1 MRGSALFKSLFAAA
15 LLVGA
20 TFCLPSSDALA
31 RSPEASGRSPGAK
44 VAPQRAA
51 KVTNRGPSTRAALPK
66 SAKVA
71 AGGAA
76 RPRLAGKA
84 GVGGKAAAAHLAKGV
99 SARPALAGARASGKA
114 RASSLA
120 QARTLP
126 KTARGRA
133 LLREQMLAASRDA
146 EPARL
151 SVGQAT
157 GLHAVDDPLDLR
169 SSVALVTD
177 QRTGEVLLS
186 KNPNAVLPIASI
198 TKVMT
203 SLVVLDAQLPLA
215 ETVEINAEDIDTE
228 KGSRSRLRP
237 GTRLT
242 RAELLQLALMS
253 SENRAAHALAR
264 HYPGGMPAFVAAM
277 NAKARQL
284 GMTASQFSDPTGL
297 SDRNVSNAHDLARML
312 RAAYDYPLV
321 RQFSTAP
328 ELTVDAGYRMIS
340 FRNTNRL
347 IDHSSWS
354 IGLQKTGYIAEAGRC
369 LVMQAN
375 IESRPV
381 LMVLLDS
388 AGRYS
393 RFGDAQRIRDWL
405 EAEHRSPT
413 VTRVRNGAA
422 ARGAGSAPVYVS
434 TGS

>member
-1 MRGSALFKSLFAAA
+1 MRGSVLFKPWIAAA
-15 LLVGA
+15 LLIGA
-20 TFCLPSSDALA
+20 TVSLPPSEALA
-31 RSPEASGRSPGAK
+31 RAPEASSRTGSSKATPA
-44 VAPQRAA
+44 RAA
-51 KVTNRGPSTRAALPK
+51 TVAARASSTRAATPK
-66 SAKVA
+66 LTKA
-71 AGGAA
+71 ATA
-76 RPRLAGKA
+76 RTSQPRLAGKS
-84 GVGGKAAAAHLAKGV
+84 GVGTRPSAAHTAPRAG
-99 SARPALAGARASGKA
+99 ARPALAGSRSPSNARP
-114 RASSLA
+114 LA
-120 QARTLP
+120 LAAP
-126 KTARGRA
+126 KTAKGRA
-133 LLREQMLAASRDA
+133 QLRKQMLAAARD

-186 KNPNAVLPIASI
+186 KNPDAVLPIASI

-215 ETVEINAEDIDTE
+215 EAVEISAEDIDTE

-284 GMTASQFSDPTGL
+284 GMTASRFSDPTGL

-405 EAEHRSPT
+405 ETEHRSPT
-413 VTRVRNGAA
+413 LTRVRNGAA
-422 ARGAGSAPVYVS
+422 ARGATPAPVYVS

>member
-1 MRGSALFKSLFAAA
+1 MRGSVLFKPWIAAA
-15 LLVGA
+15 LLIGA
-20 TFCLPSSDALA
+20 TVSLPPSEALA
-31 RSPEASGRSPGAK
+31 RAPEASSRTGSSKATPA
-44 VAPQRAA
+44 RAA
-51 KVTNRGPSTRAALPK
+51 TVAARASSTRAATPRLTK
-66 SAKVA
+66 A
-71 AGGAA
+71 ATA
-76 RPRLAGKA
+76 RTSQPRLAGKSV
-84 GVGGKAAAAHLAKGV
+84 VGTRPSAAHTAPRAG
-99 SARPALAGARASGKA
+99 ARPALAGSRSPSNARP
-114 RASSLA
+114 LA
-120 QARTLP
+120 LAAP
-126 KTARGRA
+126 KTAKGRA
-133 LLREQMLAASRDA
+133 QLRKQMLAAARD

-186 KNPNAVLPIASI
+186 KNPDAVLPIASI

-215 ETVEINAEDIDTE
+215 EAVEISAEDIDTE

-284 GMTASQFSDPTGL
+284 GMTASRFSDPTGL

-405 EAEHRSPT
+405 ETEHRSPT
-413 VTRVRNGAA
+413 LTRVRNGAA
-422 ARGAGSAPVYVS
+422 ARGATPAPVYVS

>member
-1 MRGSALFKSLFAAA
+1 MRGSVLFKPWIAAA
-15 LLVGA
+15 LLIGA
-20 TFCLPSSDALA
+20 TVSLPPSEALA
-31 RSPEASGRSPGAK
+31 RAPEASSRTGSSKATPA
-44 VAPQRAA
+44 RAA
-51 KVTNRGPSTRAALPK
+51 TVAARASSTRAATPRLTK
-66 SAKVA
+66 A
-71 AGGAA
+71 ATA
-76 RPRLAGKA
+76 RTSQPRLAGKS
-84 GVGGKAAAAHLAKGV
+84 GVGTRPSAAHTAPRAG
-99 SARPALAGARASGKA
+99 ARPALAGSRSPSNARP
-114 RASSLA
+114 LA
-120 QARTLP
+120 LAAP
-126 KTARGRA
+126 KTAKGRA
-133 LLREQMLAASRDA
+133 QLRKQMLAAARD

-186 KNPNAVLPIASI
+186 KNPDAVLPIASI

-215 ETVEINAEDIDTE
+215 EAVEISAEDIDTE

-284 GMTASQFSDPTGL
+284 GMTASRFSDPTGL

-405 EAEHRSPT
+405 ETEHRSPT
-413 VTRVRNGAA
+413 LTRVRNGAA
-422 ARGAGSAPVYVS
+422 ARGVTPAAVYVS

>member
-1 MRGSALFKSLFAAA
+1 LFKSILAAA
-15 LLVGA
+15 LLIGA
-20 TFCLPSSDALA
+20 SFAVPSSEALA
-31 RSPEASGRSPGAK
+31 RSSEAAGRAASAK
-44 VAPQRAA
+44 ATPQRAA
-51 KVTNRGPSTRAALPK
+51 KMAAKAPATQPAVLKSTRAP
-66 SAKVA
+66 VA
-71 AGGAA
+71 SQRLARGAAAPAAAVQPGRGGAA
-76 RPRLAGKA
+76 RA
-84 GVGGKAAAAHLAKGV
+84 
-99 SARPALAGARASGKA
+99 ALAGSRTARGARAV
-114 RASSLA
+114 SLA
-120 QARTLP
+120 QAQVLP
-126 KTARGRA
+126 RSAKARA
-133 LLREQMLAASRDA
+133 LQRRQLLASAREV

-157 GLHAVDDPLDLR
+157 GLHAVEDPLDLR

-186 KNPNAVLPIASI
+186 KNPDAVLPIASI

-203 SLVVLDAQLPLA
+203 ALVVLDVQQPLA
-215 ETVEINAEDIDTE
+215 ETLEITTEDIDTE
-228 KGSRSRLRP
+228 KNSRSRLRP

-253 SENRAAHALAR
+253 SENRAAHALGR
-264 HYPGGMPAFVAAM
+264 HFPGGVAAFVGAM

-284 GMTASQFSDPTGL
+284 GMTASRFSDPTGL

-354 IGLQKTGYIAEAGRC
+354 IGLQKTGYITEAGRC

-405 EAEHRSPT
+405 EADHRAPT
-413 VTRVRNGAA
+413 LTRVRNGVAG
-422 ARGAGSAPVYVS
+422 RGASPAAVYVS

>member
-1 MRGSALFKSLFAAA
+1 MTPRAG
-15 LLVGA
+15 
-20 TFCLPSSDALA
+20 A
-31 RSPEASGRSPGAK
+31 RS
-44 VAPQRAA
+44 
-51 KVTNRGPSTRAALPK
+51 
-66 SAKVA
+66 
-71 AGGAA
+71 
-76 RPRLAGKA
+76 
-84 GVGGKAAAAHLAKGV
+84 
-99 SARPALAGARASGKA
+99 ALAGSRSPVKA
-114 RASSLA
+114 RSLA
-120 QARTLP
+120 LAAP
-126 KTARGRA
+126 KTAKGRA
-133 LLREQMLAASRDA
+133 QLRKQMQAAARD

-186 KNPNAVLPIASI
+186 KNPDAVLPIASI

-215 ETVEINAEDIDTE
+215 EAVEISAEDIDTE

-284 GMTASQFSDPTGL
+284 GMTASRFSDPTGL

-405 EAEHRSPT
+405 ETEHRSPT
-413 VTRVRNGAA
+413 LTRVRNGAA
-422 ARGAGSAPVYVS
+422 ARGVTPAAVYVS

>member
-1 MRGSALFKSLFAAA
+1 MRGSVLFKPWIAAA
-15 LLVGA
+15 LLIGA
-20 TFCLPSSDALA
+20 TVSLPPSEALA
-31 RSPEASGRSPGAK
+31 RAPEASSRTGSSKATPA
-44 VAPQRAA
+44 RAA
-51 KVTNRGPSTRAALPK
+51 TVAARASSTRAATPRLTK
-66 SAKVA
+66 A
-71 AGGAA
+71 ATA
-76 RPRLAGKA
+76 RTSQPRLAGKS
-84 GVGGKAAAAHLAKGV
+84 GVGTRPSAAHTAPRAG
-99 SARPALAGARASGKA
+99 ARPALAGSRSPSNARP
-114 RASSLA
+114 LA
-120 QARTLP
+120 LAAP
-126 KTARGRA
+126 KTAKGRA
-133 LLREQMLAASRDA
+133 QLRKQMLAAARD

-186 KNPNAVLPIASI
+186 KNPDAVLPIASI

-215 ETVEINAEDIDTE
+215 EAVEISAEDIDTE

-284 GMTASQFSDPTGL
+284 GMTASRFSDPTGL

-381 LMVLLDS
+381 LMVLLD
-388 AGRYS
+388 
-393 RFGDAQRIRDWL
+393 
-405 EAEHRSPT
+405 
-413 VTRVRNGAA
+413 
-422 ARGAGSAPVYVS
+422 
-434 TGS
+434 

>member
-1 MRGSALFKSLFAAA
+1 MRGSVLFKPWIAAA
-15 LLVGA
+15 LLIGA
-20 TFCLPSSDALA
+20 TVSLPPSEALA
-31 RSPEASGRSPGAK
+31 RAPEASSRTGSSKATPA
-44 VAPQRAA
+44 RAA
-51 KVTNRGPSTRAALPK
+51 TVAARASSTRAATPRLTK
-66 SAKVA
+66 A
-71 AGGAA
+71 ATA
-76 RPRLAGKA
+76 RTSQPRLAGKS
-84 GVGGKAAAAHLAKGV
+84 GVGTRPSAAHTAPRAG
-99 SARPALAGARASGKA
+99 ARPALAGSRSPSNARP
-114 RASSLA
+114 LA
-120 QARTLP
+120 LAAP
-126 KTARGRA
+126 KTAKGRA
-133 LLREQMLAASRDA
+133 QLRKQMLAAARD

-186 KNPNAVLPIASI
+186 KNPDAVLPIASI

-215 ETVEINAEDIDTE
+215 EAVEISAEDIDTE

-284 GMTASQFSDPTGL
+284 GMTASRFSDPTGL

-405 EAEHRSPT
+405 ETEHRSPT
-413 VTRVRNGAA
+413 LTRVRNGAA
-422 ARGAGSAPVYVS
+422 ARGATPAPVYVS